1 MAAIR
6 HGYLHPISRREAY
19 YFMNYLS
26 VENLTKSFGINNLF
40 ENLTFGIEKGQKIA
54 LVARNGAG
62 KTSLFRILAGLDT
75 PDSGSVTYNK
85 EVKLG
90 FLSQEQELDN
100 NKTILDNIF
109 SADSPKTRAIAE
121 YERAIESHD
130 EQAMQRAHDAMDRN
144 AAWDYE
150 ARVKEVLGKLDI
162 HDLDR
167 LTGQLSGG
175 QKRRISLAKVLIEE
189 PDLVLLDEPTNHLD
203 LEMIEWL
210 EEFLSQSNMTI
221 FMITHDRYFLENIT
235 DEILELENKSL
246 YRYKGNFSYYL
257 EKKAEREQL
266 EGVVRGKQEMLY
278 KKELEWARKMPRAR
292 TVKSKS
298 RMDSFFELKKS
309 LVRNNDPDALE
320 LEINMSRMGSKIVEF
335 HKVKKAFGE
344 QTVLNGFD
352 YVFKNQEKI
361 GIVGRNGTGKSTFLN
376 LLTKKIEPDSGKVVV
391 GETVVFGYYNQQ
403 GVPLKEGQRLLE
415 CVREVADFIPLTKGK
430 TITAAQMLERFMFS
444 RSSHSTFVEKLSGG
458 ERKRLQL
465 LLVLMKNPNFLIL
478 DEPTNDLDVF
488 TLAALEEYLL
498 QYPGCLLIVSHDR
511 YFLDKLVDHI
521 FVLDQ
526 EGRIRDIFGNYDT
539 YRRMEESDAQ
549 QRAAL
554 KRQTSETKAAAAKA
568 EVPKVKLSF
577 KEKHEFDQLEKEIP
591 LLEKEKKELEEK
603 LANSATGHEDLLNIT
618 EQLGKVVQL
627 LDEKG
632 MRWLELS
639 EFM

>member
-1 MAAIR
+1 
-6 HGYLHPISRREAY
+6 
-19 YFMNYLS
+19 MNYLS

-75 PDSGSVTYNK
+75 PDSGTVTYNR
-85 EVKLG
+85 EVRLG

-100 NKTILDNIF
+100 NKSILDNIF

-130 EQAMQRAHDAMDRN
+130 EKAIQRAHDAMDRN

-167 LTGQLSGG
+167 MTGQLSGG

-235 DEILELENKSL
+235 DEILELENKSF

-266 EGVVRGKQEMLY
+266 ESVVRGKQEMLY

-298 RMDSFFELKKS
+298 RMDSFFELKES
-309 LVRNNDPDALE
+309 LVRSNDPDALE

-335 HKVKKAFGE
+335 HKVKKSYGE
-344 QTVLNGFD
+344 QTVLAGFD
-352 YVFKNQEKI
+352 YVFKNKEKI
-361 GIVGRNGTGKSTFLN
+361 GIVGRNGTGKTTFLN
-376 LLTKKIEPDSGKVVV
+376 MLTKQIEPDGGKVVV
-391 GETVVFGYYNQQ
+391 GDTVVFGYFNQQ
-403 GVPLKEGQRLLE
+403 GMPLKEGQRLLE

-430 TITAAQMLERFMFS
+430 TITASQMLERFMFP
-444 RSSHSTFVEKLSGG
+444 RSSHSTYVEKLSGG

-488 TLAALEEYLL
+488 TLAALEDYLL

-521 FVLDQ
+521 FVLDG
-526 EGRIRDIFGNYDT
+526 EGVIRDILGNYDT
-539 YRRMEESDAQ
+539 YRRMEEEDAL
-549 QRAAL
+549 QRAAT
-554 KRQTSETKAAAAKA
+554 KRQNA
-568 EVPKVKLSF
+568 ESKQVTQKTDTPKVKLSF
-577 KEKHEFDQLEKEIP
+577 KEKHEFDQLEKELP

-603 LANSATGHEDLLNIT
+603 LSNADTNHEELLKIT
-618 EQLGKVVQL
+618 ERLGEVIRL
-627 LDEKG
+627 LDDKG

-639 EFM
+639 EFI

>member
-1 MAAIR
+1 
-6 HGYLHPISRREAY
+6 
-19 YFMNYLS
+19 MNYLS

-75 PDSGSVTYNK
+75 PDSGAVTYNR
-85 EVKLG
+85 EVRLG

-130 EQAMQRAHDAMDRN
+130 EKAMQKAHDAMDRN

-167 LTGQLSGG
+167 ITGQLSGG

-235 DEILELENKSL
+235 DEILELENKTI

-257 EKKAEREQL
+257 EKKAERDQL
-266 EGVVRGKQEMLY
+266 ESVVRGKQEMLF

-298 RMDSFFELKKS
+298 RMDNFFELKQS
-309 LVRNNDPDALE
+309 LVRSDDPDALE

-335 HKVKKAFGE
+335 HKVRKTYGE
-344 QTVLNGFD
+344 QTVLAGFD
-352 YVFKNQEKI
+352 YVFKNKEKI
-361 GIVGRNGTGKSTFLN
+361 GIVGRNGTGKTTFLN
-376 LLTKKIEPDSGKVVV
+376 MLTKQIEPDGGKVVV
-391 GETVVFGYYNQQ
+391 GETVVFGYFNQQ
-403 GVPLKEGQRLLE
+403 GMPLKEGQRLLE

-430 TITAAQMLERFMFS
+430 TITASQMLERFMFA

-488 TLAALEEYLL
+488 TLAALEDYLL

-521 FVLDQ
+521 FVLDGDGQ
-526 EGRIRDIFGNYDT
+526 IRDIFGNYDT
-539 YRRMEESDAQ
+539 YRRMEEADAL
-549 QRAAL
+549 QRASQ
-554 KRQTSETKAAAAKA
+554 KRQNNEQKQVAQKAD
-568 EVPKVKLSF
+568 VPKVKLSF
-577 KEKHEFDQLEKEIP
+577 KEKHEYDQLEKEIP
-591 LLEKEKKELEEK
+591 QLEKEKKELEEK
-603 LANSATGHEDLLNIT
+603 LNNTATNHEELLKIT
-618 EQLGKVVQL
+618 DRLGQVVQM

-632 MRWLELS
+632 LRWLELS